1 MKKKI
6 LETICW
12 ARRYINRLAFK
23 LSGRSH
29 SNQQDLEDLCNKF
42 SGKRC
47 FIVCNGPSL
56 KPDDLT
62 RIQENGDISF
72 AANKIDKIF
81 PRTSWR
87 PTYYL
92 VFDDSFQRTLLSTM
106 QKINCECQFY
116 RTDSYLTTHKIKG
129 HKVLW
134 LNTDGN
140 REYLD
145 SPKFSADLS
154 KVVYAI
160 ATVTYISLQLA
171 VYLGFKEIYII
182 GCDNSYGIEK
192 LKDGTI
198 VNHNK
203 TSYFD
208 GSDKNDSAKI
218 VGETWQMNIAY
229 EYARKYADENG
240 IKIFNATRGGYLE
253 AFERVNFD
261 KLFS

>member
-1 MKKKI
+1 MKKI
-6 LETICW
+6 LFGTIGW
-12 ARRYINRLAFK
+12 ARVCINRFAFK
-23 LSGRSH
+23 LSGRLH
-29 SNQQDLEDLCNKF
+29 SNQQDLGALRNKYL
-42 SGKRC
+42 GKRC

-56 KPDDLT
+56 NPDDLT
-62 RIQENGDISF
+62 RIHENGDISF
-72 AANKIDKIF
+72 ATNKIDKIF
-81 PRTSWR
+81 SKTPWR

-92 VFDDSFQRTLLSTM
+92 VFDNSFQRTLLSTM
-106 QKINCECQFY
+106 RNMECVCQFY
-116 RTDSYLTTHKIKG
+116 RTDSYLTTRQIKN

-140 REYLD
+140 RKYLE
-145 SPKFSADLS
+145 SPKFSEDL
-154 KVVYAI
+154 VDIVYAI

-198 VNHNK
+198 INHNK
-203 TSYFD
+203 TSYFE
-208 GSDKNDSAKI
+208 GSDKKDSAKI